1 MIQARN
7 ISYSYGTKSILDDV
21 SFTIPSGY
29 KVGLVGPN
37 GAGKSTLFGLIMQ
50 KDQPDQGSIE
60 ISGSIGFVPQEV
72 KYDSI
77 LETVDSVRQYLDPS
91 LLKTEYELTSMLS
104 GLELEFLDLNHSPK
118 DLSGGQKTKLALARA
133 LIAEPEI
140 LLLDEPTNFMDT
152 SGKKWVMEFLSTYP
166 YTLIVISHDLDLLD
180 SAIDKVIEIDPL
192 YKKVT
197 ESKGSLTKYLSLKE
211 ERKALQ
217 EKTLKKAVEKVQRME
232 VGLSKLSGRTSAKG
246 VRQRVIMQR
255 RVERAKDKLP
265 TLPDTAKTMKKIK
278 FADPAPVG
286 ATPLKVEHLS
296 KSYGDKVIIDD
307 LSFYIERG
315 ERVALIGHNG
325 AGKST
330 LIKMI
335 MEQVTPDKGEVIKDE
350 RTKIGY
356 YSQEFENYDLNES
369 VWNSIK
375 QRGDFTDGYI
385 RGTMSSFLF
394 DKDKLEQSVGT
405 LSGGEKTRLAIALL
419 LMQDYNLLILDEP
432 TTYLDVTSQR
442 IILEALKSYK
452 GTMFV
457 VSHTEDFIRE
467 LEPRRALFMPAQKID
482 FWSDY
487 FLTKVSE
494 L

>member
-7 ISYSYGTKSILDDV
+7 LTYSYGTKNIFDDV
-21 SFTIPSGY
+21 TFTVPSGY

-50 KDQPDQGSIE
+50 KDQPDLGSIE
-60 ISGSIGFVPQEV
+60 VSGTIGYVPQEV
-72 KYDSI
+72 KHDPI
-77 LETVDSVRQYLDPS
+77 LETVSTVKEYLDPTF
-91 LLKTEYELTSMLS
+91 LKTEYELTSMLQ
-104 GLELEFLDLNHSPK
+104 GLELEFLSLEHSPK
-118 DLSGGQKTKLALARA
+118 ELSGGQKTKLALARA
-133 LIAEPEI
+133 LIAEPDI

-152 SGKKWVMEFLSTYP
+152 SGKRWVMNFLSTYP

-180 SAIDKVIEIDPL
+180 QAIDKVLEIDPL
-192 YKKVT
+192 YKKIT
-197 ESKGSLTKYLSLKE
+197 ESKGNLTKYLSLKE

-217 EKTLKKAVEKVQRME
+217 EKTLKKAVEKVERMQT
-232 VGLSKLSGRTSAKG
+232 GLSKLSGRTSAKG

-255 RVERAKDKLP
+255 RVERARDKLP
-265 TLPDTAKTMKKIK
+265 TLPETAKTMKKIK
-278 FADPAPVG
+278 FADPSPVG
-286 ATPLKVEHLS
+286 ATPLKVEHIS
-296 KSYGDKVIIDD
+296 KQYGDKVIITD

-325 AGKST
+325 SGKST
-330 LIKMI
+330 LIKTIMQMI
-335 MEQVTPDKGEVIKDE
+335 EPDSGTVIKDE
-350 RTKIGY
+350 RVKIGY
-356 YSQEFENYDLNES
+356 YSQEFETFDMNES
-369 VWNSIK
+369 VWNTIK
-375 QRGDFTDGYI
+375 QSGHFTDGYI
-385 RGTMSSFLF
+385 RSIFSSFLF

-419 LMQDYNLLILDEP
+419 LMQDFNLLILDEP

-452 GTMFV
+452 GAMLI

-467 LEPRRALFMPAQKID
+467 LAPRRAIFMPSQKVD
-482 FWSDY
+482 FWTDF

>member
-7 ISYSYGTKSILDDV
+7 LSYSYGTKSIFEDV
-21 SFTIPSGY
+21 TFTVPSGY

-50 KDQPDQGSIE
+50 KDQPDLGSIE
-60 ISGSIGFVPQEV
+60 ITGSIGYVPQEV
-72 KYDSI
+72 KNDPI
-77 LETVDSVRQYLDPS
+77 LETISTVKEYLDPTF
-91 LLKTEYELTSMLS
+91 LKTEYELTSMLK
-104 GLELEFLDLNHSPK
+104 GLELEFLSLDHSPK
-118 DLSGGQKTKLALARA
+118 ELSGGQKTKLALARA
-133 LIAEPEI
+133 LIAEPDI

-152 SGKKWVMEFLSTYP
+152 AGKRWVMNFLSTYP

-180 SAIDKVIEIDPL
+180 QAIDKVLEIDPL
-192 YKKVT
+192 YKKIT
-197 ESKGSLTKYLSLKE
+197 ESKGNLTKYLSLKE

-217 EKTLKKAVEKVQRME
+217 EKTLKKAVEKVERMQ

-255 RVERAKDKLP
+255 RVERARDKLP
-265 TLPDTAKTMKKIK
+265 SLPETAKTMKKIK

-286 ATPLKVEHLS
+286 ATPLKVEHIS
-296 KSYGDKVIIDD
+296 KQYGDKVIITD

-325 AGKST
+325 SGKST
-330 LIKMI
+330 LIKTIMQMI
-335 MEQVTPDKGEVIKDE
+335 EPDSGTVIKDD
-350 RTKIGY
+350 RVKIGY
-356 YSQEFENYDLNES
+356 YSQEFETFDMNES
-369 VWNSIK
+369 VWDTIK
-375 QRGDFTDGYI
+375 SSGHFTDGYI
-385 RGTMSSFLF
+385 RSTLSSFLF
-394 DKDKLEQSVGT
+394 DKDKLEQSVGS

-419 LMQDYNLLILDEP
+419 LMQDFNLLILDEP

-452 GTMFV
+452 GAMLI

-467 LEPRRALFMPAQKID
+467 LQPRRAIFMPSQKVD
-482 FWSDY
+482 FWTDF

>member
-7 ISYSYGTKSILDDV
+7 LSYSYGTKNIFEEV
-21 SFTIPSGY
+21 TFTVPSGY

-50 KDQPDQGSIE
+50 KDQPDSGQIE
-60 ISGSIGFVPQEV
+60 VTGTIGYVPQEV
-72 KYDSI
+72 KNDI
-77 LETVDSVRQYLDPS
+77 TLETTNTIKEYLDPTY
-91 LLKTEYELTSMLS
+91 LKTEYELESMLK
-104 GLELEFLDLNHSPK
+104 GLELENLDLNRSPK
-118 DLSGGQKTKLALARA
+118 DLSGGQKTRLALARA
-133 LIAEPEI
+133 LIAEPDI

-152 SGKKWVMEFLSTYP
+152 AGKRWVMNFLMTYP
-166 YTLIVISHDLDLLD
+166 YTLLIISHDLDLMD
-180 SAIDKVIEIDPL
+180 QAIDKVIEIDPL
-192 YKKVT
+192 YKKVN
-197 ESKGSLTKYLSLKE
+197 ESKGNLTKYLSLKE
-211 ERKALQ
+211 ERQALQ
-217 EKTLKKAVEKVQRME
+217 EKTLKKAVEKVERMQ

-255 RVERAKDKLP
+255 RVERARDKLP

-286 ATPLKVEHLS
+286 ATPLKVAHLN
-296 KSYGDKVIIDD
+296 KTYGEKEIIRD
-307 LSFYIERG
+307 LSFYIERD

-325 AGKST
+325 SGKST
-330 LIKMI
+330 LIKMLMGMI
-335 MEQVTPDKGEVIKDE
+335 PPDSGEILKDD

-356 YSQEFENYDLNES
+356 YSQEFETFNMNDS
-369 VWNSIK
+369 VWDTIK
-375 QRGDFTDGYI
+375 QSGNFTDGYV
-385 RGTMSSFLF
+385 RSTLSSFLF
-394 DKDKLEQSVGT
+394 DKDKLQQTVGS

-419 LMQDYNLLILDEP
+419 LMQDFNMLILDEP

-457 VSHTEDFIRE
+457 VSHTEDFIKE
-467 LEPRRALFMPAQKID
+467 LQPKRAIFLPSQKID
-482 FWSDY
+482 FWSDH
-487 FLTKVSE
+487 FLDKVSE